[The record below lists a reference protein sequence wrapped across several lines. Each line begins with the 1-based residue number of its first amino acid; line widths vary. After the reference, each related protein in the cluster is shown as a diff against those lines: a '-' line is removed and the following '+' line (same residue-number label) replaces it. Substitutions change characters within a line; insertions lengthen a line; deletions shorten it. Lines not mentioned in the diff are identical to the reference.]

1 LTLSKQVLFSSP
13 HEESTETEE
22 GTEKEKESE
31 GKEKEKE
38 KEGDDVSLTLDNLPE
53 LLHDL
58 KDPNVQSISFELC
71 GQAEKHLVGS
81 FPAPKAQIC
90 EYNLLTNKVKYDF
103 LVALKPLF
111 ITFIDGTI
119 APVQVGKYTIS
130 KNLLRCLL

>member
-1 LTLSKQVLFSSP
+1 MTLSKQVLFSSH

-31 GKEKEKE
+31 GKEKEKG
-38 KEGDDVSLTLDNLPE
+38 KEGDDISLTLLDNLPE
-53 LLHDL
+53 LLHAL

-103 LVALKPLF
+103 LAALKPLF

-119 APVQVGKYTIS
+119 APVQVQNTH
-130 KNLLRCLL
+130 NF